1 MSQLLA
7 TLRRRPAPLIGT
19 FVALTVAALL
29 VTVTA
34 MFLGTSLTLSVPA
47 QRLAGTAVVVMGN
60 PNVAVTSGAGTDNA
74 ETDVLPLPDYR
85 RVPLGLATR
94 LTAVPGVKSA
104 VPDISF
110 EVALELGGGRVAT
123 GSAANPIEAHGWES
137 APLTPF
143 RLTEGHSPVAASEI
157 VLGAGLSAATGLR
170 VGSTVLLAGEEL
182 PPFQVV
188 GLATTSGGNPA
199 DNWTVFLSNPEAASL
214 YGHPGQADLIG
225 IVARPGVSATALA
238 SRVRTALEGS
248 DLTVLSGTKIGQAEN
263 LTVGLDKMGL
273 SQLATTG
280 GIYIIAIAF
289 FILAGT
295 VALSVAMRWRNLA
308 LLRAV
313 GATPGQVR
321 RMIMLELAV
330 LGALAGLVAY
340 LPALALTTWAF
351 HGLAAHQLLPP
362 STRAWTSLWVLP
374 ISAATGVVVAELA
387 GMVSA
392 RRVSR
397 IRPAAALVETTV
409 EPRLVHPVRLLLG
422 LCALGGGGALCFLMI
437 ALNFSVQ
444 LVDTLA
450 ICTGLLFISAIAL
463 LGPLVVRVAELVM
476 RLPLLLVSGVGGR
489 LALADVR
496 RRPRRL
502 AAAVSA
508 VALTV
513 SFVGAEY
520 LIDVTQTHGAVVQG
534 RQRLVADLVVSAPG
548 PGLAPQ
554 AVRAI
559 ADEPGVLAAVGL
571 IPTTV
576 FVPDP
581 GTASALAEAVT
592 PGRLGAVLN
601 LPVISGSLYGFGPGD
616 IALSRAITGALAVEA
631 KVGDTI
637 TTYLADGTAYR
648 ARVTAIYSRSLGFA
662 DVVVPAGADGGGH
675 LGSAM
680 MAEVLVRSTPGASL
694 GQLSDRLAALEG
706 EFAGLTI
713 ASRSAVNA
721 QAEQY
726 LAQQS
731 YGNNLFLVV
740 VILLG
745 TVALVNTLVMATIER
760 RRALL
765 LLRRVGA
772 TTRQLLSMT
781 IWQTV
786 ILDLV
791 GITIGAAAGAASVI
805 VVSKALADTWMPYL
819 TWPPMVIIGASAIGL
834 TVLSIAVPTV
844 WVLASPKSKR

>member
-1 MSQLLA
+1 M
-7 TLRRRPAPLIGT
+7 
-19 FVALTVAALL
+19 
-29 VTVTA
+29 
-34 MFLGTSLTLSVPA
+34 
-47 QRLAGTAVVVMGN
+47 
-60 PNVAVTSGAGTDNA
+60 
-74 ETDVLPLPDYR
+74 
-85 RVPLGLATR
+85 
-94 LTAVPGVKSA
+94 
-104 VPDISF
+104 
-110 EVALELGGGRVAT
+110 
-123 GSAANPIEAHGWES
+123 H
-137 APLTPF
+137 
-143 RLTEGHSPVAASEI
+143 
-157 VLGAGLSAATGLR
+157 

-238 SRVRTALEGS
+238 GRVRTALEGS
-248 DLTVLSGTKIGQAEN
+248 DLTVLSGRKIGQAEN

-450 ICTGLLFISAIAL
+450 ICTGLLFITAIAL

-559 ADEPGVLAAVGL
+559 ADEPGVSAAVGL

-592 PGRLGAVLN
+592 PGPLGAVLN

-648 ARVTAIYSRSLGFA
+648 ARVTAIYSPHSALLTSSFRQGPTVVGTSDQPRWPRYLSGAPRAPHWVSSRTGWRRSKESSP
-662 DVVVPAGADGGGH
+662 DSQSPVEVP
-675 LGSAM
+675 
-680 MAEVLVRSTPGASL
+680 STPK
-694 GQLSDRLAALEG
+694 
-706 EFAGLTI
+706 
-713 ASRSAVNA
+713 RS
-721 QAEQY
+721 
-726 LAQQS
+726 S
-731 YGNNLFLVV
+731 
-740 VILLG
+740 
-745 TVALVNTLVMATIER
+745 TWHSSPT
-760 RRALL
+760 
-765 LLRRVGA
+765 A
-772 TTRQLLSMT
+772 TTSFLWWS
-781 IWQTV
+781 
-786 ILDLV
+786 
-791 GITIGAAAGAASVI
+791 
-805 VVSKALADTWMPYL
+805 YC
-819 TWPPMVIIGASAIGL
+819 SARL
-834 TVLSIAVPTV
+834 RS
-844 WVLASPKSKR
+844 

>member
-34 MFLGTSLTLSVPA
+34 MFFGTSLTLSVPA

-94 LTAVPGVKSA
+94 LAAVPGVESA
-104 VPDISF
+104 VPDMSF
-110 EVALELGGGRVAT
+110 QVALELAGGRVAT
-123 GSAANPIEAHGWES
+123 GSAADPIEAHGWES

-143 RLTEGHSPVAASEI
+143 RLTEGHIPAAAGEI
-157 VLGAGLSAATGLR
+157 VLGAGLSAATGLH

-225 IVARPGVSATALA
+225 IVARPGVSPTALA
-238 SRVRTALEGS
+238 GRVRTALEGS
-248 DLTVLSGTKIGQAEN
+248 DLTVLSGRKVGQAEN
-263 LTVGLDKMGL
+263 LTVGIDKMGL

-280 GIYIIAIAF
+280 GIYIVAIAF

-340 LPALALTTWAF
+340 PPALALTNWAF

-374 ISAATGVVVAELA
+374 ISAATGIGVAELA

-392 RRVSR
+392 RRVSH

-450 ICTGLLFISAIAL
+450 ICTGLLFIIAIAL
-463 LGPLVVRVAELVM
+463 LGPLVVRVAELVI

-559 ADEPGVLAAVGL
+559 ADEPGVSAAVGL

-592 PGRLGAVLN
+592 PGPLGAVLN
-601 LPVISGSLYGFGPGD
+601 LPVTSGSLYGFGPGD

-637 TTYLADGTAYR
+637 TTYLADGTPYR
-648 ARVTAIYSRSLGFA
+648 ARVTAIYSHSLGFA

-675 LGSAM
+675 LGSAA

-694 GQLSDRLAALEG
+694 GQLSDRLAALDG

-819 TWPPMVIIGASAIGL
+819 TWPPMAMIGASAIGL
-834 TVLSIAVPTV
+834 TVLSIAVPTA

>member
-34 MFLGTSLTLSVPA
+34 MFFGTSLTLSVPA

-94 LTAVPGVKSA
+94 LAAVPGVESA

-110 EVALELGGGRVAT
+110 QIALELADGRVAT
-123 GSAANPIEAHGWES
+123 GSAADPIEAHGWES

-143 RLTEGHSPVAASEI
+143 RLTEGHSPVTAGEM
-157 VLGAGLSAATGLR
+157 VLGAGLSAATGLH
-170 VGSTVLLAGEEL
+170 VGSTVRLAGEEL

-188 GLATTSGGNPA
+188 GLATTSGGNQA
-199 DNWTVFLSNPEAASL
+199 DNWTVFLSNPEAALL

-238 SRVRTALEGS
+238 GRVRTALEGS
-248 DLTVLSGTKIGQAEN
+248 DLTVLSGRKIGQAEN

-409 EPRLVHPVRLLLG
+409 EPRLIHPVRLLSG

-450 ICTGLLFISAIAL
+450 ICTGLLFITAIAL
-463 LGPLVVRVAELVM
+463 LGPLVVRVAELVI

-489 LALADVR
+489 LALGDVR

-513 SFVGAEY
+513 SFVSAEY

-559 ADEPGVLAAVGL
+559 AAEPGVLAAVGL

-601 LPVISGSLYGFGPGD
+601 LPVTSGSLYGFGPGD

-648 ARVTAIYSRSLGFA
+648 ARVTAIYSHSLGFA
-662 DVVVPAGADGGGH
+662 DVIVPAGADGGGH
-675 LGSAM
+675 LGSAA

-694 GQLSDRLAALEG
+694 GQLSNRLAALDG

-713 ASRSAVNA
+713 ASRSAVNT

-819 TWPPMVIIGASAIGL
+819 TWPPMVLIGASAIGL

>member
-34 MFLGTSLTLSVPA
+34 MFFGTSLTLTVPA

-74 ETDVLPLPDYR
+74 ERDVLPLPDYR

-94 LTAVPGVKSA
+94 LAAVPGVESA

-110 EVALELGGGRVAT
+110 QVALELAGGRVAT
-123 GSAANPIEAHGWES
+123 GSAADPIEAHGWES

-143 RLTEGHSPVAASEI
+143 RLTEGHSPVAAGEI

-238 SRVRTALEGS
+238 GRVRAALEGS

-392 RRVSR
+392 RRVSC

-409 EPRLVHPVRLLLG
+409 EPRLIHPVRLLSG

-450 ICTGLLFISAIAL
+450 ICTGLLFITAIAL
-463 LGPLVVRVAELVM
+463 LGPLVVRVAELVI

-534 RQRLVADLVVSAPG
+534 RQRLVADLVMSAPG

-559 ADEPGVLAAVGL
+559 ADEPGVSAAVGL

-601 LPVISGSLYGFGPGD
+601 LPVTAGSLAGFGPGD

-637 TTYLADGTAYR
+637 TTYLADGTPYR
-648 ARVTAIYSRSLGFA
+648 ARLTAIYSHSLGFA

-675 LGSAM
+675 LGSAA
-680 MAEVLVRSTPGASL
+680 MAEVLVRSTPDASL
-694 GQLSDRLAALEG
+694 GQLSDRLAALGG

-731 YGNNLFLVV
+731 YGNNLFLAV

-805 VVSKALADTWMPYL
+805 VVSKALADTWRPYL

>member
-450 ICTGLLFISAIAL
+450 ICTGLLFITAIAL
-463 LGPLVVRVAELVM
+463 LGPLVVRVAELVI

-520 LIDVTQTHGAVVQG
+520 LIVVTQTHGAVVQG
-534 RQRLVADLVVSAPG
+534 RQRLVADLVVSTPG

-554 AVRAI
+554 AVQAI

>member
-1 MSQLLA
+1 
-7 TLRRRPAPLIGT
+7 
-19 FVALTVAALL
+19 
-29 VTVTA
+29 
-34 MFLGTSLTLSVPA
+34 
-47 QRLAGTAVVVMGN
+47 
-60 PNVAVTSGAGTDNA
+60 
-74 ETDVLPLPDYR
+74 
-85 RVPLGLATR
+85 
-94 LTAVPGVKSA
+94 
-104 VPDISF
+104 
-110 EVALELGGGRVAT
+110 
-123 GSAANPIEAHGWES
+123 
-137 APLTPF
+137 
-143 RLTEGHSPVAASEI
+143 
-157 VLGAGLSAATGLR
+157 
-170 VGSTVLLAGEEL
+170 
-182 PPFQVV
+182 
-188 GLATTSGGNPA
+188 
-199 DNWTVFLSNPEAASL
+199 
-214 YGHPGQADLIG
+214 
-225 IVARPGVSATALA
+225 
-238 SRVRTALEGS
+238 
-248 DLTVLSGTKIGQAEN
+248 
-263 LTVGLDKMGL
+263 
-273 SQLATTG
+273 
-280 GIYIIAIAF
+280 
-289 FILAGT
+289 
-295 VALSVAMRWRNLA
+295 
-308 LLRAV
+308 
-313 GATPGQVR
+313 
-321 RMIMLELAV
+321 
-330 LGALAGLVAY
+330 
-340 LPALALTTWAF
+340 
-351 HGLAAHQLLPP
+351 
-362 STRAWTSLWVLP
+362 
-374 ISAATGVVVAELA
+374 
-387 GMVSA
+387 
-392 RRVSR
+392 
-397 IRPAAALVETTV
+397 
-409 EPRLVHPVRLLLG
+409 
-422 LCALGGGGALCFLMI
+422 MI

-450 ICTGLLFISAIAL
+450 ICTGLLFITAIAL
-463 LGPLVVRVAELVM
+463 LGPLVVRVAELVI

-554 AVRAI
+554 ALRAI
-559 ADEPGVLAAVGL
+559 ADEPGVSTAVGL

-601 LPVISGSLYGFGPGD
+601 LPVTSGSLYGFGPGD

-675 LGSAM
+675 LGSAT